1 MSRIEKVREVVDSVL
16 EAMTDPEERR
26 CAYIHLY
33 GVAQAAA
40 LIAGKRKENMEL
52 SIVAAMLHDLYAYKN
67 MDPADHA
74 HRGAAM
80 AEEILCGLAVF
91 SDEEIKLIS
100 SAVYHHSDKAVTGA
114 SFDEVLKDADVMQH
128 VFYANGHPEK
138 ECQLADGRYARG
150 GKALSCSNDLLFE
163 VKAHER
169 DRFDRLKGEFGLAL
183 HPVRN

>member
-74 HRGAAM
+74 HRG
-80 AEEILCGLAVF
+80 G
-91 SDEEIKLIS
+91 
-100 SAVYHHSDKAVTGA
+100 G
-114 SFDEVLKDADVMQH
+114 
-128 VFYANGHPEK
+128 
-138 ECQLADGRYARG
+138 DGRGDPLRVGGILRRG
-150 GKALSCSNDLLFE
+150 NQIDQLGCLS
-163 VKAHER
+163 
-169 DRFDRLKGEFGLAL
+169 
-183 HPVRN
+183 PQ

>member
-1 MSRIEKVREVVDSVL
+1 MFENGEEYMSRIEKVREVVDSVL
-16 EAMTDPEERR
+16 EAMTDSEERR

-52 SIVAAMLHDLYAYKN
+52 SIIAAMLHDLYAYKN

-91 SDEEIKLIS
+91 SDEEINLIS
-100 SAVYHHSDKAVTGA
+100 SAVYHHSDKAVTGE

-128 VFYANGHPEK
+128 VFYASGHPEE
-138 ECQLADGRYARG
+138 ECQLARG
-150 GKALSCSNDLLFE
+150 GKAVACSNDLLFE

-169 DRFDRLKGEFGLAL
+169 DRFDRLRDEFAL
-183 HPVRN
+183 G

>member
-1 MSRIEKVREVVDSVL
+1 MFEKGKAYMSRIEKVREVVDSVL

-114 SFDEVLKDADVMQH
+114 SFD
-128 VFYANGHPEK
+128 
-138 ECQLADGRYARG
+138 
-150 GKALSCSNDLLFE
+150 
-163 VKAHER
+163 
-169 DRFDRLKGEFGLAL
+169 
-183 HPVRN
+183 

>member
-91 SDEEIKLIS
+91 SDEEINLIS
-100 SAVYHHSDKAVTGA
+100 SAVYHHSDKAVTGE

-128 VFYANGHPEK
+128 VFYASGHPEE

-150 GKALSCSNDLLFE
+150 GKAVACSNDLLFE

-169 DRFDRLKGEFGLAL
+169 DRFDCLKGEFGLAL